1 MRYQCASAGPYKW
14 FSSWGG
20 ALVLPHDAFPSCSF
34 FLHSR
39 KVSRGRLTCTV
50 HGKKAKY
57 CSSNRNNGDS
67 SYRNYWEDTGECDV
81 DAPTSPP
88 VLLLGFWSMEAL
100 SKVASAIGTPLNT
113 DRFTTDRNGI
123 SYARVLVEVDISPPI
138 LDELRMD
145 TLFVPIQQNIE
156 YDFGGLYFMQ
166 TT

>member
-1 MRYQCASAGPYKW
+1 MRYQYASAGPYKW

-34 FLHSR
+34 FLYSC

-50 HGKKAKY
+50 HGRRGNTATP
-57 CSSNRNNGDS
+57 
-67 SYRNYWEDTGECDV
+67 TGTMV
-81 DAPTSPP
+81 TPTTRIKSELEGLILEYAPP
-88 VLLLGFWSMEAL
+88 VHRDVGFWSMEAL
-100 SKVASAIGTPLNT
+100 SLVASAIGTPLNT
-113 DRFTTDRNGI
+113 DKFTNDMNGI
-123 SYARVLVEVDISPPI
+123 SYACALVEVDISQPL

-145 TLFVPIQQNIE
+145 TPFVPTQQNIE